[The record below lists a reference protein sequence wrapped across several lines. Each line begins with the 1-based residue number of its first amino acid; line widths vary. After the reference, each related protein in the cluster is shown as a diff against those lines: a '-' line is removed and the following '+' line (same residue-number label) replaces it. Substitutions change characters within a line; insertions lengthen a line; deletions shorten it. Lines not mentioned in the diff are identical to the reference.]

1 MLAFIFSGLLLF
13 KTNNFLMRLKK
24 TWAIQNYMKNEKGQ
38 SLSEKGTFQRSN
50 GHLGVSHELP

>member
-1 MLAFIFSGLLLF
+1 MLAFIFSRLLLF

-24 TWAIQNYMKNEKGQ
+24 NLGNTKLHGQ